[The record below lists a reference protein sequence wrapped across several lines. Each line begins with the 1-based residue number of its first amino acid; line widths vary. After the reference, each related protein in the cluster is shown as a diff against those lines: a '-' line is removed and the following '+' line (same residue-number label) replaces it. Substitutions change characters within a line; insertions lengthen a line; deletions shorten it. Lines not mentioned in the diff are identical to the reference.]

1 MNQDP
6 VIGTMTFSE
15 IQKLPDNEKIAYL
28 ESVRASQSD
37 KVIESA
43 PPHKQLALRA
53 MQARYM
59 ARMRKIKNRYIRA
72 EMAFFLMRDSFLE
85 LKQKLNELKE
95 KEDGS
100 T

>member
-1 MNQDP
+1 
-6 VIGTMTFSE
+6 
-15 IQKLPDNEKIAYL
+15 
-28 ESVRASQSD
+28 
-37 KVIESA
+37 
-43 PPHKQLALRA
+43 